1 MEILL
6 SAKGISKSFQGK
18 KVLDDINIE
27 IMKSEVVAI
36 TGSSGAGK
44 TTLLNILSTLDKPD
58 NSDNSSLLI
67 SNHDVFS
74 LNNSD
79 LSKLRNEM
87 IGFVFQFHELIPELT
102 VLENICLPGWI
113 KKDNEVETKAKDLIK
128 YFGLI
133 DLIRKKPLTLSGGE
147 KQRVAIARSLI
158 NNPKILFLDEPTAS
172 LDPDIADWIRTYL
185 EKYQKQTGATFILA
199 SHNMP
204 EVERL
209 CHNVVMMGNGKVI
222 DYGSPKNLIT
232 RYKSKVL
239 EEVFLQLARKD
250 KV

>member
-6 SAKGISKSFQGK
+6 SAKGISKTFQGK
-18 KVLDDINIE
+18 KVLDNINIE

-58 NSDNSSLLI
+58 NSNNSSLVI
-67 SNHDVFS
+67 SNCDVFS
-74 LNNSD
+74 LNNND

-102 VLENICLPGWI
+102 VLENACLPGWI
-113 KKDNEVETKAKDLIK
+113 KKDNEVETKAKDLLN

-133 DLIRKKPLTLSGGE
+133 DLIHKKPTTLSGGE

-158 NNPKILFLDEPTAS
+158 NNPNIIFADEPTGNLDSKNSKILFDLFFKLRDDYNCSVVIVT
-172 LDPDIADWIRTYL
+172 
-185 EKYQKQTGATFILA
+185 
-199 SHNMP
+199 HN
-204 EVERL
+204 ENNANICDRKL
-209 CHNVVMMGNGKVI
+209 LIIDGKI
-222 DYGSPKNLIT
+222 K
-232 RYKSKVL
+232 K
-239 EEVFLQLARKD
+239 
-250 KV
+250 

>member
-6 SAKGISKSFQGK
+6 SAKGISKTFQGK
-18 KVLDDINIE
+18 KVLDNINIE

-58 NSDNSSLLI
+58 NSNNSSLVI
-67 SNHDVFS
+67 SNCDVFS
-74 LNNSD
+74 LNNND

-102 VLENICLPGWI
+102 VLENVCLPGWI
-113 KKDNEVETKAKDLIK
+113 KIDNEVETKAKDLLN

-133 DLIRKKPLTLSGGE
+133 DLIHKKPTTLSGGE

-158 NNPKILFLDEPTAS
+158 NNPNIIFADEPTGNLDSKNSKILFDLFFKLRDDYNCSVVIVT
-172 LDPDIADWIRTYL
+172 
-185 EKYQKQTGATFILA
+185 
-199 SHNMP
+199 HN
-204 EVERL
+204 ENNANICDRKL
-209 CHNVVMMGNGKVI
+209 LIIDGKI
-222 DYGSPKNLIT
+222 K
-232 RYKSKVL
+232 K
-239 EEVFLQLARKD
+239 
-250 KV
+250 